1 MFVLLNSRILHRQRC
16 TAVVGNVELPLCC
29 CNLKIERFAT
39 WILFARYWK
48 NILEIY
54 FGNTA
59 RKISGKLYEFGLK
72 YRKTK
77 QQKQTQANQTKNN
90 QTKPPQIPQTNKQ
103 KATKKPNYTDTSLSR
118 N

>member
-1 MFVLLNSRILHRQRC
+1 MFVLLNSCILHRQRC
-16 TAVVGNVELPLCC
+16 TAVVGDVELPLCC
-29 CNLKIERFAT
+29 CNLKIERFLT

-59 RKISGKLYEFGLK
+59 WKISGKLYEFGLK
-72 YRKTK
+72 YWKTK
-77 QQKQTQANQTKNN
+77 QQKQTQANQTKN
-90 QTKPPQIPQTNKQ
+90 QTKPLQIPQTNKQ
-103 KATKKPNYTDTSLSR
+103 NPTKKNNYTDTSLSR